1 MKGLIERVAP
11 SEENPASE
19 PENVDAN
26 MDVEEEE
33 DADYGFEE
41 ETKIEDETQESDDDD
56 DDDEDEDEVKKEEEM
71 VDDLLAKS
79 LGADAAKKEAERKVG
94 SLITCSTD
102 NYM

>member
-19 PENVDAN
+19 PDNVDAN
-26 MDVEEEE
+26 MDVEEEEE

-56 DDDEDEDEVKKEEEM
+56 DEVKKEEEM

-94 SLITCSTD
+94 SS
-102 NYM
+102 NVGH